1 MASHPE
7 SQDTQRAEPEQ
18 LANAHQVIGELGLE
32 VVGEMRRRFGV
43 EHSSS
48 LLVPCNGV
56 DGRPFLLKFFV
67 PPPEGKY
74 YPAGVR
80 IDDYARREGAFYR
93 YLDSMDPERRMVSA
107 PRTIVIDNRD
117 PPRWIL
123 VERIS
128 GAVGPAEEV
137 LSMDHVFELL
147 RLIQDIPVDHLLG
160 RRDFPLNRWDPVSLL
175 ERVRLMYD
183 PVLYVIGEARWGR
196 ALEFFTEAL
205 RWNESRPQTV
215 VHGDFTDHN
224 ILVDSEG
231 RPFLLDFERIGIGNQ
246 DHDLGWFWIHSE
258 RSQEWK
264 TSLLAR
270 YWERTVGSERIR
282 SEWGI
287 RSTLVYLAL
296 RRLRFSYLTCGDKDP
311 DKAKNLGLLD
321 AAMAGGA
328 ELFPI

>member
-1 MASHPE
+1 VA
-7 SQDTQRAEPEQ
+7 DTTEPQGTKPANSEQ
-18 LANAHQVIGELGLE
+18 LAHAHEVIHDLGLQ
-32 VVGEMRRRFGV
+32 VAGDMRPRADAA
-43 EHSSS
+43 HSSS
-48 LLVPCNGV
+48 ILVPCDGV

-93 YLDSMDPERRMVSA
+93 YLDSMDPERRMVPA
-107 PRTIVIDNRD
+107 PRTILIDNHD

-123 VERIS
+123 VERIA

-147 RLIQDIPVDHLLG
+147 ALIQDIPVGQLLG
-160 RRDFPLNRWDPVSLL
+160 RRDFPLNRWDPVSIL

-183 PVLYVIGEARWGR
+183 PVLFVIGEDRWGW
-196 ALEFFTEAL
+196 ALDFFKEAL

-224 ILVDSEG
+224 ILVDTES
-231 RPFLLDFERIGIGNQ
+231 RPFLLDFERVGIGNQ
-246 DHDLGWFWIHSE
+246 DHDFGWFWIHSE

-270 YWERTVGSERIR
+270 YWERLVGSERIR

-296 RRLRFSYLTCGDKDP
+296 RRLRFRYLTSGDKDP
-311 DKAKNLGLLD
+311 DKAKNLALLD
-321 AAMAGGA
+321 AALAGGS